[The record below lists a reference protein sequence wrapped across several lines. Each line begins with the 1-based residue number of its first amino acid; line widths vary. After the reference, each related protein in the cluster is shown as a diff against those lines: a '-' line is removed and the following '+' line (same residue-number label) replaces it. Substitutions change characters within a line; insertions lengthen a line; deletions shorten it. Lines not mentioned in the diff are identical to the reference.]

1 MRTLL
6 ITVVC
11 GLLLL
16 GMAGS
21 AAASGFLD
29 EMFLSSEWWAGEE
42 QQGEVEV
49 FVLGTYGLEE
59 FDASYHFSARQAT
72 GQGAVFVVNGNL
84 SFEEL
89 LVLNVTAK
97 FGTPVLYYGFGG
109 LVGFTKGE
117 KLVFLPRINLGGK
130 LGPEFVKLVL
140 DVDFYTLLL
149 VNAGKF
155 ELGMEFT
162 PLTNLRFYGGMLRW
176 FTGTLVTSE
185 LLPGTAYQITAKYQT
200 KPFYLG
206 GEAYFSEE
214 GNPIVLGE
222 AGVNFSF
229 VTLYGRMVVPSQN
242 AEESGVY
249 TIGVRMTY

>member
-72 GQGAVFVVNGNL
+72 GQGL
-84 SFEEL
+84 
-89 LVLNVTAK
+89 
-97 FGTPVLYYGFGG
+97 
-109 LVGFTKGE
+109 
-117 KLVFLPRINLGGK
+117 FLRSMGI
-130 LGPEFVKLVL
+130 
-140 DVDFYTLLL
+140 
-149 VNAGKF
+149 
-155 ELGMEFT
+155 
-162 PLTNLRFYGGMLRW
+162 
-176 FTGTLVTSE
+176 
-185 LLPGTAYQITAKYQT
+185 
-200 KPFYLG
+200 
-206 GEAYFSEE
+206 
-214 GNPIVLGE
+214 
-222 AGVNFSF
+222 
-229 VTLYGRMVVPSQN
+229 
-242 AEESGVY
+242 
-249 TIGVRMTY
+249 